1 MLRTVLTLITFLL
14 PTQLGLHL
22 WPSWSFLHG
31 LSIDYLS
38 ITVYF
43 TDLLLLTLLFIHPPR
58 FLFNKSVKIVVSTI
72 LLSSF
77 LGLQPLNSLVLLFR
91 IFLLLNFSHAV
102 STQNKTTLSSL
113 LTSISA
119 STILIS
125 LLAIFQ
131 FISQSSLDGP
141 FYWLGERHYSL
152 TTPDIAKT
160 ILPLTNQ
167 QVLRSYS
174 TFSHPNS
181 LAGYLV
187 VVSLLI
193 IILKRKLNLKNVLIQ
208 ITLLLSFLALLTT
221 FSRSAIFALI
231 VSVISLFFSI
241 SYSLS
246 LVILI
251 PLLLT
256 LILTVPL
263 SLGSQVSVTTRQLLN
278 LHALKATWSHL
289 FFGLGL
295 NNFTIYLSQITPP
308 LNHYLLQ
315 PVHNIYL
322 LLLSE
327 LGVVPIITFLFIKPH
342 RKINSFFLP
351 VILTILITGSLDH
364 YWLTLPQNR
373 LLISFF
379 VGLLFNS
386 NLSRH
391 SS

>member
-31 LSIDYLS
+31 LSIDYLA
-38 ITVYF
+38 ITVYL

-91 IFLLLNFSHAV
+91 ILLLVNFSHAI
-102 STQNKTTLSSL
+102 STQNKSTLSSL
-113 LTSISA
+113 LTSISV
-119 STILIS
+119 STILVS

-160 ILPLTNQ
+160 ILPFTGQ

-231 VSVISLFFSI
+231 ASVISLFFSV
-241 SYSLS
+241 SYSPFLI
-246 LVILI
+246 ILI

-256 LILTVPL
+256 LIFTVPL

-278 LHALKATWSHL
+278 FYALKATWSHL

-327 LGVVPIITFLFIKPH
+327 LGFVPIITLLSIRPQ
-342 RKINSFFLP
+342 RKINTLFLP
-351 VILTILITGSLDH
+351 VILAILITGSLDH

>member
-38 ITVYF
+38 ITVYL

-91 IFLLLNFSHAV
+91 ILLLVNFSHAI
-102 STQNKTTLSSL
+102 STQNKSTLSSL
-113 LTSISA
+113 LTSISV
-119 STILIS
+119 STILVS

-160 ILPLTNQ
+160 ILPFTGQ

-256 LILTVPL
+256 LILTV
-263 SLGSQVSVTTRQLLN
+263 
-278 LHALKATWSHL
+278 
-289 FFGLGL
+289 
-295 NNFTIYLSQITPP
+295 
-308 LNHYLLQ
+308 
-315 PVHNIYL
+315 L
-322 LLLSE
+322 LLFGFKQVATLLHLYDSKR
-327 LGVVPIITFLFIKPH
+327 LGRT
-342 RKINSFFLP
+342 SFSAWVSTTSP
-351 VILTILITGSLDH
+351 YI
-364 YWLTLPQNR
+364 
-373 LLISFF
+373 
-379 VGLLFNS
+379 
-386 NLSRH
+386 
-391 SS
+391 

>member
-38 ITVYF
+38 ITVYL

-91 IFLLLNFSHAV
+91 ILLLVNFSHAI
-102 STQNKTTLSSL
+102 STQNKSTLSSL
-113 LTSISA
+113 LTSISV
-119 STILIS
+119 STILVS

-160 ILPLTNQ
+160 ILPFTGQ

-231 VSVISLFFSI
+231 ASVISLFFSV
-241 SYSLS
+241 SYSPFLI
-246 LVILI
+246 ILI

-256 LILTVPL
+256 LIFTVPL

-327 LGVVPIITFLFIKPH
+327 LGFVPIITLLSIRPQ
-342 RKINSFFLP
+342 RKINTLFLP
-351 VILTILITGSLDH
+351 VILAILITGSLDH

>member
-31 LSIDYLS
+31 LSIDYLA
-38 ITVYF
+38 ITVYL

-91 IFLLLNFSHAV
+91 ILLLVNFSHAI
-102 STQNKTTLSSL
+102 STQNKSTLSSL
-113 LTSISA
+113 LTSISV
-119 STILIS
+119 STILVS

-160 ILPLTNQ
+160 ILPFTGQ
-167 QVLRSYS
+167 QILRSYS

-208 ITLLLSFLALLTT
+208 TRT
-221 FSRSAIFALI
+221 FYHIFK
-231 VSVISLFFSI
+231 I
-241 SYSLS
+241 SY
-246 LVILI
+246 ICAYRI
-251 PLLLT
+251 RNIT
-256 LILTVPL
+256 I
-263 SLGSQVSVTTRQLLN
+263 
-278 LHALKATWSHL
+278 
-289 FFGLGL
+289 FFC
-295 NNFTIYLSQITPP
+295 
-308 LNHYLLQ
+308 
-315 PVHNIYL
+315 
-322 LLLSE
+322 
-327 LGVVPIITFLFIKPH
+327 FI
-342 RKINSFFLP
+342 
-351 VILTILITGSLDH
+351 
-364 YWLTLPQNR
+364 LTLPSH
-373 LLISFF
+373 L
-379 VGLLFNS
+379 NS
-386 NLSRH
+386 SSSHSYLH
-391 SS
+391 SSTITWISSQRYHTSTSQLLCTQSDLVAPPFRLGSKQLHHIFKPNYSSSKSLSTSAGS